1 MAVNK
6 VVLKSGKV
14 LMDTSGVTVTP
25 GTLYKGKTALNAA
38 GELIEGNMEQGEIH
52 EVEQAVPQISVSSG
66 GLIVAS
72 AAQEGGY
79 VAEGAARA
87 ELQLETRGA
96 AVITPSDVALI
107 AVETGIYTTG
117 DVIVKGDAN
126 LKEEN
131 IAEGVSIF
139 GKVGTH
145 RGGTGSSPVGE
156 VMLMLSTSVEENSI
170 GEVIYCMLENG
181 SIKTVND
188 LSPAATKGVYAICG
202 SFVAVR
208 LNNDGVTVM
217 TGSGAEVIRG
227 IYSNDGSYWFVLQVT
242 VEPGEAAWYTF

>member
-14 LMDTSGVTVTP
+14 LMDTSKVTVTR
-25 GTLYKGKTALNAA
+25 GTLYKGRTALNAA
-38 GELIEGNMEQGEIH
+38 GELIEGEMEQGEIA

-72 AAQEGGY
+72 AAQAGGY
-79 VAEGAARA
+79 VAEGTAQA

-96 AVITPSDVALI
+96 DEITPSDVDLI
-107 AVETGIYTTG
+107 AAEAGVYTTG

-139 GKVGTH
+139 GKVGTYK
-145 RGGTGSSPVGE
+145 GGTGSSQVGE
-156 VMLMLSTSVEENSI
+156 VMLMLSTTVEGNSI
-170 GEVIYCMLENG
+170 GEIIHCMLENG
-181 SIKTVND
+181 SVKTVND
-188 LSPAATKGVYAICG
+188 LSPAASKAVYAVCG

-217 TGSGAEVIRG
+217 TGSGVDIIRG
-227 IYSNDGSYWFVLQVT
+227 IYSNDGSYWCVLQVT
-242 VEPGEAAWYTF
+242 AEPGEAAWYTF